1 MCLYYNMQ
9 QLLNFTFHNSISF
22 PLSYNYIKEGRRKNP
37 SFSPSEFY
45 IVIRMFHNQEIFPYE
60 MLIQTN
66 DGNFFH
72 SSQER
77 LIYQTCKG

>member
-1 MCLYYNMQ
+1 MCLYYNTQ

-22 PLSYNYIKEGRRKNP
+22 PLIQLHKGREEEKP

-45 IVIRMFHNQEIFPYE
+45 IEIRMFHNQEVFPYE

-72 SSQER
+72 SSQEP